1 MPTSLLVLALVP
13 WAILIVALS
22 LKNLPNDRQWLSGR
36 FGTRR

>member
-13 WAILIVALS
+13 WAILIAALS
-22 LKNLPNDRQWLSGR
+22 LKNLLGDRQWLSGR